1 MQNYN
6 RKDFKHFRIEK
17 YFSAVLCLEDVKNI
31 KPHPEIIEKLLQKI
45 NNVSE

>member
-1 MQNYN
+1 M
-6 RKDFKHFRIEK
+6 
-17 YFSAVLCLEDVKNI
+17 CLEDVKNI